1 MMISLIR
8 RLAVQQRMLV
18 STVDAGQFFCLYCRA
33 DQRYERR
40 AVHRTAYALFV
51 AVRESSA
58 EFVLCDFCGSTF
70 DPECLDESST
80 AELEELL
87 VGPPGDAVLP
97 AALRRVPGRIERSEA
112 ALADFVNGHSP
123 SRRH

>member
-1 MMISLIR
+1 MFPITLAW
-8 RLAVQQRMLV
+8 RLVTRQRLRVSAVGEGR
-18 STVDAGQFFCLYCRA
+18 FFCLYCRA
-33 DQRYERR
+33 DRRYERR
-40 AVHRTAYALFV
+40 AVQKTAYVLYV

-58 EFVLCDFCGSTF
+58 DFVLCDSCGSTF

-87 VGPPGDAVLP
+87 ADPPWEAAAP
-97 AALRRVPGRIERSEA
+97 AALSRESGRSGPA
-112 ALADFVNGHSP
+112 SADFVNGHSP